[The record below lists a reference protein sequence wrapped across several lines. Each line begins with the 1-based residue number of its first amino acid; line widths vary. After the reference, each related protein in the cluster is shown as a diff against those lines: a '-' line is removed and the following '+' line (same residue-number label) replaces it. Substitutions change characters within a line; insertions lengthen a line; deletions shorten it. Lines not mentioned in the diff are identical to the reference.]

1 MNILNNFNII
11 TILLAGVFIIPI
23 LSGIANPIS
32 PQGMKRSLFSM
43 VHNLEMIAG
52 IIITFYIYRGLQ
64 NGKWN
69 QILDSLYQLMPSVR
83 TLVTAYE
90 HNLAANAGFLLLL
103 FTVVVF
109 ILNLLMTPVSRFVLV
124 PLVNG
129 ISSAVNSFGNGSK
142 RIIGGLW
149 QIPRSIWLVLVCS
162 LLLNLYLNVGTN
174 AEYKGYIKQSG
185 GYQKISAKAVE
196 PLLGSEFAQKIPVL
210 INDSFRKINGGTG
223 ADGIGLVDSGV
234 SGNSDNLPIIEYFN
248 GVTLDEAIKS
258 NDAIDRTAKK
268 IAGAEAEDKKKAY
281 LLYKWISSNITYDYD
296 KAEQIVAD
304 PAVVDSGSKVAYTE
318 KRGVC
323 FDYATLYV
331 SMCRA
336 VDLKVR
342 LVTGLGYSGSV
353 WGDHAWNQVYS
364 SEENRW
370 INVDAT
376 FGSSGY
382 DYFDRANFSSSHKD
396 AEIQGEW

>member
-1 MNILNNFNII
+1 MSIFSNFNII
-11 TILLAGVFIIPI
+11 TILLTGVFVLPV

-32 PQGMKRSLFSM
+32 PQGMKRSLLSL

-52 IIITFYIYRGLQ
+52 IILTFYIYRGLQ

-69 QILDSLYQLMPSVR
+69 QILDSLYQLAPTVKA
-83 TLVTAYE
+83 LVTAYE

-109 ILNLLMTPVSRFVLV
+109 VLHLFMTPVTRFILV
-124 PLVNG
+124 PLTNG
-129 ISSAVNSFGNGSK
+129 ISSAVNSLGNGAK
-142 RIIGGLW
+142 RMIGGLW
-149 QIPRSIWLVLVCS
+149 QIPRSVWLVLVCS

-174 AEYKGYIKQSG
+174 AEYKGYINQSG
-185 GYQKISAKAVE
+185 VYKKISAKAVE

-223 ADGIGLVDSGV
+223 SGLVDSGISDG
-234 SGNSDNLPIIEYFN
+234 SGKLPIIEYFN

-268 IAGAEAEDKKKAY
+268 IVGSETEDKKKAY
-281 LLYKWISSNITYDYD
+281 RLYEWICSNITYDYD
-296 KAEQIVAD
+296 KAEQIVVD
-304 PAVVDSGSKVAYTE
+304 PTVVASGSKVAYTE
-318 KRGVC
+318 RRGVC

-336 VDLKVR
+336 VNLKVR

-370 INVDAT
+370 INVDTT

-396 AEIQGEW
+396 ADIQGEW